1 MRYTVRAITNNE
13 KTMKKRLSAVMAA
26 AGLFGLFAVPA
37 NAALLGSFDIVNAL
51 ANPSVVQTVNMFDL
65 KPTSITSLNTPID
78 DNDLSVIRYKNAL
91 YFVDTNGIRKQTIG
105 SSTASTLRSGSAFE
119 QKAGDG
125 QFLLINNTSTKRS
138 FIYNVEKKK
147 TLTFTP
153 RVGLVTA
160 ADFALDGRVMV
171 MVAKNLSGK
180 LKVFISQGAPNTVR
194 QYDLPTGMKD
204 CSNVAVSPKGTK
216 AALLCEK
223 TFGGE
228 YVVTMNI
235 DGQTLGRMYRKTS
248 STFLAHSLV
257 WLTERKLVVGGY
269 NSTDPNNLFHV
280 AYKMFVVNSNGA
292 ISSTQLLSANPDL
305 LNPSPTTVLGIDSQ
319 LQRYSSSAFYY
330 TYSFLGTDAVDTA
343 KSYFG
348 ASIGFFDT
356 ASNTDRILVADEK
369 YNVLTEQP
377 NN

>member
-1 MRYTVRAITNNE
+1 M
-13 KTMKKRLSAVMAA
+13 AV

-37 NAALLGSFDIVNAL
+37 NATLLGSFDFANAI
-51 ANPSVVQTVNMFDL
+51 ANPSVVQTFKMFDL
-65 KPTSITSLNTPID
+65 KPTSVTSLNTPID
-78 DNDLSVIRYKNAL
+78 DNDFSVIRYKNAL
-91 YFVDTNGIRKQTIG
+91 YFVDTNGIRKQNVG
-105 SSTASTLRSGSAFE
+105 SSTATTLRAGSAFE

-138 FIYNVEKKK
+138 FVYNVEKKK
-147 TLTFTP
+147 TLTFIP

-160 ADFALDGRVMV
+160 ADFALNGRVMV

-180 LKVFISQGAPNTVR
+180 LKVFVSQGAPNTVR

-204 CSNVAVSPKGTK
+204 CSNVAISPKGTK
-216 AALLCEK
+216 AALLCK
-223 TFGGE
+223 KFFGGD

-248 STFLAHSLV
+248 SAFLAHSLV

-269 NSTDPNNLFHV
+269 NATELDNLFHV
-280 AYKMFVVNSNGA
+280 AYKMFGVNSKGA
-292 ISSTQLLSANPDL
+292 ITSTQLLSANPDA
-305 LNPSPTTVLGIDSQ
+305 LNPSPPTVLGIDKQ

-330 TYSFLGTDAVDTA
+330 AYGFLGTDALDTA
-343 KSYFG
+343 KTYFG
-348 ASIGFFDT
+348 ASIGYFDT
-356 ASNTDRILVADEK
+356 ASNTDRIVIADEK
-369 YNVLTEQP
+369 YNILTEQP